1 MKLWF
6 ERLLGVGMIALDTL
20 TAVAVLPGAWATAA
34 VLAVAVGVLAW
45 PVVEVL
51 A

>member
-1 MKLWF
+1 MKTLF
-6 ERLLGVGMIALDTL
+6 EWTLGASMIALDTL
-20 TAVAVLPGAWATAA
+20 TAVAVLPGAWAAVA